1 MSYQA
6 GDILFFAK
14 GTGNPIGDTIVAD
27 FTASDIVHCAIAV
40 SPLLKVEAVFAGV
53 VISPI
58 ADAPIVWSY
67 PTDTRVNPYSEA
79 SMARALLWLHGT
91 VGEGYGFTDIVNAL
105 LAHYETTAFID
116 TNTYDC
122 SSLAAEFLQKVGG
135 TPATNIEDVHTTT
148 PASLAKL
155 LGMSEEKSV
164 S

>member
-1 MSYQA
+1 MSYQT

-67 PTDTRVNPYSEA
+67 SLTSPNQVSL
-79 SMARALLWLHGT
+79 ARALLWLHGT
-91 VGEGYGFTDIVNAL
+91 VGEGYGFTDLVNAL

-135 TPATNIEDVHTTT
+135 TPATDIEDVHTTT

-155 LGMSEEKSV
+155 LGMSEGKSV

>member
-58 ADAPIVWSY
+58 GNAPIVWSY
-67 PTDTRVNPYSEA
+67 PTDTKVDPYNEA

-91 VGEGYGFTDIVNAL
+91 VGEGYGFTDLVNAL
-105 LAHYETTAFID
+105 LAHYETTAFIATD
-116 TNTYDC
+116 TYDC
-122 SSLAAEFLQKVGG
+122 SSLCAEFLQKVGG
-135 TPATNIEDVHTTT
+135 SPASTITDVHVVT
-148 PASLAKL
+148 PISLARL
-155 LGMSEEKSV
+155 LGMVEEKAV
-164 S
+164 

>member
-67 PTDTRVNPYSEA
+67 SLTNPNQVSL
-79 SMARALLWLHGT
+79 ARALLWLHGT
-91 VGEGYGFTDIVNAL
+91 VGEGYGFTDLVNAL

-116 TNTYDC
+116 TDTYDC

-135 TPATNIEDVHTTT
+135 TPATDIEDVHTTT

-155 LGMSEEKSV
+155 LGMEKPV
-164 S
+164 